1 MNVVEFRGCW
11 PAVRSLETL
20 CAVHGRSAGQRP
32 QGTPLASR
40 RLGTGSASLAWSV
53 CSASGLRIVLRHLAG
68 FVGAIEFVRHQI
80 LGGGW
85 ALPAPLSFPNLEARS
100 VDLDIV
106 PA

>member
-1 MNVVEFRGCW
+1 MNVVEFRGGC
-11 PAVRSLETL
+11 PAVGSPGDVARRSRTV
-20 CAVHGRSAGQRP
+20 CRQTTS
-32 QGTPLASR
+32 SNS
-40 RLGTGSASLAWSV
+40 TGLPAFRYRSASLAWSV
-53 CSASGLRIVLRHLAG
+53 CGASGLRIVLRHLAG
-68 FVGAIEFVRHQI
+68 FVEAIEFVRHQI

>member
-1 MNVVEFRGCW
+1 MNVLEFRGCW

-20 CAVHGRSAGQRP
+20 CAVHGRS
-32 QGTPLASR
+32 TTSSNS
-40 RLGTGSASLAWSV
+40 TGLPAFRHRSASLAWSV
-53 CSASGLRIVLRHLAG
+53 CSASGLRIVLRHFAG